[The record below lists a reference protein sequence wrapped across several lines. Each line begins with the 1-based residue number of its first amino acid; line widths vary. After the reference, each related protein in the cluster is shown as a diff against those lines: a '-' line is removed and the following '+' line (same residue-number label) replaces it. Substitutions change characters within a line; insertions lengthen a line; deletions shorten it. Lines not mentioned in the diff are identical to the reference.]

1 MTKQEFVSSVSAN
14 EKLLYIAAY
23 SVVRNTEDAKDAVA
37 AAIAKAWEKL
47 DRLRDEDRF
56 DGWILKITYNEA
68 KKMLRHRDGQVS
80 LDDVKE
86 PSCDDGLSD
95 MRFFDLLSSAK
106 LDEKS
111 RRIMILRFFYGCEL
125 PETAKMMGMPLS
137 SVKTKYYRA
146 LEKIK
151 KLPGIR

>member
-68 KKMLRHRDGQVS
+68 KKMLRHRDVQVYV
-80 LDDVKE
+80 LYV
-86 PSCDDGLSD
+86 
-95 MRFFDLLSSAK
+95 RQ
-106 LDEKS
+106 
-111 RRIMILRFFYGCEL
+111 
-125 PETAKMMGMPLS
+125 
-137 SVKTKYYRA
+137 
-146 LEKIK
+146 
-151 KLPGIR
+151 